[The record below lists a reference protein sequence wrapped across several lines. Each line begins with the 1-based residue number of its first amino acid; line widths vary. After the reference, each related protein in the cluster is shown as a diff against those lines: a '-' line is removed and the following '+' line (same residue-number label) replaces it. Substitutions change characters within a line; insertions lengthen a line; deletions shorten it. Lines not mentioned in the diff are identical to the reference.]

1 MNQPTGR
8 TLASTRGAILI
19 SALAIGALAFLA
31 GCGFV
36 PPPEFN
42 EVSEVDEIV
51 LPESIGAPSADAG
64 VTDASEAQPETA
76 MAGNLQLGVGMTT
89 IPAMSISELL
99 GKTRDDIETLLAPVK
114 PETRDEKKAL
124 KLEEKEGWIHYTE
137 HLKVRFSDDEIAIEL
152 VQQVPA
158 DLTCQDAAKWLG
170 FGEAMAPKKNKDNC
184 EWPQKSD
191 KHLLGPGIHGKLTLE
206 GASFHA
212 FKAIVPA
219 VEKSE

>member
-8 TLASTRGAILI
+8 ILASIRSTVMV
-19 SALAIGALAFLA
+19 SAGAIGALAFLA

-42 EVSEVDEIV
+42 EVSELDEIV
-51 LPESIGAPSADAG
+51 LPESMGAPSADAG

-76 MAGNLQLGVGMTT
+76 AAGNLQLGVGMTT
-89 IPAMSISELL
+89 IPAMPISELL
-99 GKTRDDIETLLAPVK
+99 GKARDDIETLLAPVK

-124 KLEEKEGWIHYTE
+124 KLEKKEGWIHYTK

-158 DLTCQDAAKWLG
+158 DLTCLDAAKWLG
-170 FGEAMAPKKNKDNC
+170 FDDAMAPKKNEDNC

-191 KHLLGPGIHGKLTLE
+191 KHLLGPGVHGKLILNN
-206 GASFHA
+206 ASFHA

>member
-8 TLASTRGAILI
+8 TLASVRGAIMV
-19 SALAIGALAFLA
+19 SAGVIGALAFLA

-36 PPPEFN
+36 PPPEFH
-42 EVSEVDEIV
+42 EVSDVDEIV
-51 LPESIGAPSADAG
+51 LPESMGAPAADAG

-99 GKTRDDIETLLAPVK
+99 GKARDDIETLLAPVK

-137 HLKVRFSDDEIAIEL
+137 HLKVRFSDDEIVIEL

-158 DLTCQDAAKWLG
+158 DLTCLDAAKWLG
-170 FGEAMAPKKNKDNC
+170 FGDAMAPVKNKDNC
-184 EWPQKSD
+184 EWPQESD
-191 KHLLGPGIHGKLTLE
+191 KHLLGPGVHGKLTLD
-206 GASFHA
+206 GAIFHA

>member
-8 TLASTRGAILI
+8 TLASIRGAIMV
-19 SALAIGALAFLA
+19 SAEAIGALAFLA

-36 PPPEFN
+36 PPPEFH
-42 EVSEVDEIV
+42 EVSDVDEIV
-51 LPESIGAPSADAG
+51 LPESLGVPAADAG
-64 VTDASEAQPETA
+64 VTDASAGQPETA

-89 IPAMSISELL
+89 IPAMPISDLL
-99 GKTRDDIETLLAPVK
+99 GKARDDIETLLAPVK
-114 PETRDEKKAL
+114 PETRDEKKAR

-137 HLKVRFSDDEIAIEL
+137 HLIVRFSNDEIAMEF

-158 DLTCQDAAKWLG
+158 DLDCRDAAKWLG
-170 FGEAMAPKKNKDNC
+170 FGDAMAPKRNKDSC

-191 KHLLGPGIHGKLTLE
+191 KHLLGPGVHGKLTLE
-206 GASFHA
+206 GAIFHA
-212 FKAIVPA
+212 FKVIVPA

>member
-8 TLASTRGAILI
+8 TLASIRDAFMV
-19 SALAIGALAFLA
+19 SAGAIGALAFLA

-36 PPPEFN
+36 PPPEFH
-42 EVSEVDEIV
+42 EVSDMDEIV
-51 LPESIGAPSADAG
+51 LPESMGAPSADAG
-64 VTDASEAQPETA
+64 VADACAAQPETA
-76 MAGNLQLGVGMTT
+76 TAGNLQLGVGMTT
-89 IPAMSISELL
+89 IPAMPISELL

-114 PETRDEKKAL
+114 PEDREEKKAR

-137 HLKVRFSDDEIAIEL
+137 HLKVRFSDDDIALEL

-158 DLTCQDAAKWLG
+158 DLSCIDAAKWLG
-170 FGEAMAPKKNKDNC
+170 FGDAMAPVKYKDNC

-191 KHLLGPGIHGKLTLE
+191 KHLLAPDVHGKLTLD
-206 GASFHA
+206 GAIFHA
-212 FKAIVPA
+212 FKTIAPA